1 MSFDPAALTDE
12 QRLRVIDGSLSVS
25 EVSGDDSNV
34 TPIELLAEL
43 LPSGFNDKGAPSPV
57 NAGALTSMFSTVM
70 EKRPK
75 FIRWNLMSQEVEIN
89 GQPLSPHQQECIY
102 IPLQQ
107 RGYSAKKTD
116 SKDAL
121 AMAAQADAYHPVRD
135 YLESIRS
142 TPKADIT
149 RLASIYLRPVDFQ
162 GEQTIYD
169 RMLFKTLVGAV
180 KRAYEPGCQ
189 HDTCCVLKGAQGLRK
204 TTFWRSLFRKYFSIF
219 RGKIGDKD
227 ALLTVHASWALE
239 LGELDSITSST
250 HAGHLKN
257 FLTTE
262 TDHFRPPYAAKAA
275 PCPRPSIFVGSCNRG
290 DFLYDDTGER
300 RWWIIPC
307 ETTGNDKI
315 DIASLALDV
324 DGIWAAAI
332 AAYEDGAETFLSDDD
347 EALNADLN
355 GDYTADNA
363 AETPVANFIREHAAV
378 GYIDPH
384 ELTTSVGSQMAGSI
398 STAQLQRLV
407 KDAMTRQ
414 GWSLRRGTADQF
426 GPSRPRK
433 WFRT

>member
-1 MSFDPAALTDE
+1 MDFEFDPASLTAD
-12 QRLRVIDGSLSVS
+12 QRTQVLNGSISVA
-25 EVSGDDSNV
+25 EVLDKNL
-34 TPIELLAEL
+34 TPIELLAAQL
-43 LPSGFNDKGAPSPV
+43 DFGFNDKGGLSPAS
-57 NAGALTSMFSTVM
+57 AGALATMFSAVM
-70 EKRPK
+70 QKRSK

-107 RGYSAKKTD
+107 RGYAAKKTD
-116 SKDAL
+116 AKDAL

-135 YLESIRS
+135 YLESVRS

-149 RLASIYLRPVDFQ
+149 RLASIYLRPIDFQ
-162 GEQTIYD
+162 ADQTIYD

-189 HDTCCVLKGAQGLRK
+189 HDTCCVLKGPQGLRK
-204 TTFWRSLFRKYFSIF
+204 TTFWRTLFRKYFSIF

-307 ETTGNDKI
+307 ETPDNGKI
-315 DIASLALDV
+315 DIKSLALDV

-347 EALNADLN
+347 ELLNADLN

-363 AETPVANFIREHAAV
+363 AETPVANFIREHASV

-384 ELTTSVGSQMAGSI
+384 ELITAIGGQMAGSI
-398 STAQLQRLV
+398 STAQLQRLA

-414 GWSLRRGTADQF
+414 GWSLRRGPVDQF